1 MSAQLLSQLPKK
13 QKSPLK
19 NPTQRQLLGKKG
31 EDFAFSYLIQKGY
44 RIFDR
49 NFKGRP
55 GELDIVAFCDNTL
68 VFVEVKTRIGREFGL
83 PEEAV
88 HPRKLQEIIHTA
100 EYYCLLHPKYPKALR
115 IDVIAIEYD
124 GLGHVVAL
132 RHIVNVT
139 G

>member
-1 MSAQLLSQLPKK
+1 M
-13 QKSPLK
+13 
-19 NPTQRQLLGKKG
+19 LGKKG
-31 EDFAFSYLIQKGY
+31 EDFASSYLTQKGY
-44 RIFDR
+44 HILNR

-55 GELDIVAFCDNTL
+55 GELDIVALHHNTL
-68 VFVEVKTRIGREFGL
+68 VFVEVKTRVGREFGL

-100 EYYCLLHPKYPKALR
+100 EYFCLLHPNYPKALR

-124 GLGHVVAL
+124 SLGQIAAL